1 MAEDLF
7 DQIKSEV
14 GSEASAETEDIT
26 ANDDISW
33 DDVEAD
39 LEKQREMIKDEA
51 NQKKST
57 PENRPPNLDFILDIP
72 LKLSVELGRTKLLI
86 NDLLQLGQGSVIELN
101 KLAGEPLEV
110 LVNDKL
116 IARGEAV
123 VVNEKFGVR
132 ITDILSPMDRVEKLS
147 E

>member
-1 MAEDLF
+1 MPEELNNTN
-7 DQIKSEV
+7 KSEEKDIV
-14 GSEASAETEDIT
+14 WDEVEDDSSQEMNESKKEAK
-26 ANDDISW
+26 
-33 DDVEAD
+33 DDV
-39 LEKQREMIKDEA
+39 
-51 NQKKST
+51 T
-57 PENRPPNLDFILDIP
+57 PNLDFILDIP
-72 LKLSVELGRTKLLI
+72 LKLTVELGRTKLLI
-86 NDLLQLGQGSVIELN
+86 SDLLQLGQGSIIELN
-101 KLAGEPLEV
+101 KLAGEPLEI